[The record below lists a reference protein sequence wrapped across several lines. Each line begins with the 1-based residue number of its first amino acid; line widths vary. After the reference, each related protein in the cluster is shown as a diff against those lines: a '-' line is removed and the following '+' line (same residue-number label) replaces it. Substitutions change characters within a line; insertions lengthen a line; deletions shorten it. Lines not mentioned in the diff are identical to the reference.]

1 MPSGFQ
7 QDQNQLQPALWRVV
21 IDMSNNV
28 YDVFCRGGTGT
39 CHGLVNPYTW
49 DNFAVG
55 DCPTTVD
62 NALRL
67 ARGNIRWAR
76 IVEELG
82 KHADAQILD
91 VEVNFNDNNNGDDEP
106 TQVAFTVKYDRYG
119 IDLADG
125 ENAGILQAEQK
136 FQQYLNDSTS
146 TSSSYD
152 GENINNTDEAVQE
165 AVMRALIEEVTRS
178 VRVFIPVEG
187 TDPLEGSGSQQEVTA
202 YDATDGGNYGDLRS
216 CISVQLIDWFNSN

>member
-39 CHGLVNPYTW
+39 CHGVVNPYTW
-49 DNFAVG
+49 DNFEGG
-55 DCPTTVD
+55 DRPTTVD

-91 VEVNFNDNNNGDDEP
+91 LEVTGADDGDAEP

-136 FQQYLNDSTS
+136 FQQYLNDNTS

-187 TDPLEGSGSQQEVTA
+187 SDPLVGEGSQQEVTA
-202 YDATDGGNYGDLRS
+202 DDATDGGTYSDLRS
-216 CISVQLIDWFNSN
+216 CISVQLIDGSTVVNP